1 VSYRLK
7 PGRQL
12 IDSIKEIA
20 ADHATAILSYL
31 GRSASQ
37 GDAVHQARKAIKRL
51 RALLVLIRPAIS
63 FTDYKTT
70 QEHLKSVARS
80 VANLRDAQA
89 MLGTIA
95 KIARND
101 PVLGA
106 SPVAA
111 ALSMHLEARRAAQ
124 GQQVNRTVGTAAR
137 KTVRDVRT
145 TFAQL
150 TLTDDSFKPIEQSLE
165 VNYGAARRAMKH
177 AFDVG
182 HDAAFHEWRKLV
194 QRHWRHLQLLEEVWP
209 KGIQPHIA
217 LARHVSEILG
227 DDHDFSVLAAL
238 ATTEAEALGDADV
251 VDAYVTRCL
260 EHQAAL
266 RKEAAIFG
274 ARCFAEKPRSFAARM
289 RIYWDGACLKKE

>member
-1 VSYRLK
+1 MSYRLK
-7 PGRQL
+7 PGRPL
-12 IDSIKEIA
+12 IDSIKEIGA
-20 ADHATAILSYL
+20 HHITTILSYL

-51 RALLVLIRPAIS
+51 RALLALIRPAIS
-63 FTDYKTT
+63 PTVYKTT

-106 SPVAA
+106 SPMAV
-111 ALSMHLEARRAAQ
+111 ALSAHLEARRTAH
-124 GQQVNRTVGTAAR
+124 GQKVNRAVGVAAR
-137 KTVRDVRT
+137 KAMREVRE

-165 VNYGAARRAMKH
+165 TNYRAARLAMKH
-177 AFDVG
+177 AFDDG
-182 HDAAFHEWRKLV
+182 QDAAFHEWRKLV
-194 QRHWRHLQLLEEVWP
+194 QRHWRHLQLLGEVWP
-209 KGIQPHIA
+209 KGIQPHIT
-217 LARHVSEILG
+217 LARHLSEILG
-227 DDHDFSVLAAL
+227 DDHDYSVLAAL
-238 ATTEAEALGDADV
+238 AATEAEALGDADV

-274 ARCFAEKPRSFAARM
+274 ARCFAEKPRSFAVRM